1 MGANARNALVP
12 ACCHS
17 DRAGQGRAWQG
28 RAGQGMAGQGRA
40 GQGTVWLHDM
50 EGAATLGM

>member
-1 MGANARNALVP
+1 MLEMRWCLHVVILTG
-12 ACCHS
+12 
-17 DRAGQGRAWQG
+17 QG